1 MKIHAARFRLSVA
14 AGLLGMALA
23 AQSAHADG
31 VIKIGEINS
40 YKSQPVFTDG
50 YKKGMMLAL
59 DEINAAGGIDGKKLE
74 LITRDDN
81 ANPGDAVRMAQELI
95 DQENVDILAGSFYAN
110 IGTALT
116 DFAKQKKRFM
126 LITEALSD
134 NIVWAAGNRYTFRLE
149 ASTYMLSSSL
159 IDDAVKSG
167 KKRWAL
173 IYPNYE
179 FGTSVAK
186 AFKEQLKAR
195 VPDVQF
201 VTEQA
206 PPFGK
211 IDAGS
216 VTQAMIDAKP
226 DAIFNALFGSDLAQF
241 VREGQTRGLLT
252 EKTPVFSVLT
262 GEPEYLEPLRDEIPP
277 NWTVTGYPWYSIDT
291 PASKAFV
298 KAYQAKYGNVPLRRG
313 SIIGYDAIK
322 SIEAALKA
330 SGGKAD
336 TESMIKAFTGLKFDS
351 PDGPIEYRAIDHQ
364 ATFGEYVGKLALKD
378 GKGVMID
385 YHFVPGDKLLPP
397 DDVVRKLRPADA
409 N

>member
-1 MKIHAARFRLSVA
+1 MKIKVTTFGLSAA
-14 AGLLGMALA
+14 AGLMALTLA
-23 AQSAHADG
+23 GQPAQASG
-31 VIKIGEINS
+31 VIKIGEVNS

-50 YKKGMMLAL
+50 YKKGMMLAI
-59 DEINAAGGIDGKKLE
+59 DEINAKGGVDGKKLE

-81 ANPGDAVRMAQELI
+81 ANPGDAVRAAQELI
-95 DQENVDILAGSFYAN
+95 DKDNVDILAGSFYAN

-134 NIVWAAGNRYTFRLE
+134 NIVWSAGNRYTFRLD
-149 ASTYMLSSSL
+149 ASTYMLSSAL

-173 IYPNYE
+173 VYPNYE
-179 FGTSVAK
+179 FGTAAAK

-195 VPDVQF
+195 EPDVQF

-206 PPFGK
+206 PPIGK

-216 VTQAMIDAKP
+216 VTQAIIDAKP

-241 VREGQTRGLLT
+241 VREGETRGLLT
-252 EKTPVFSVLT
+252 AKTPVFSIIT
-262 GEPEYLEPLRDEIPP
+262 GQPEYLEPLRDEIPP
-277 NWTVTGYPWYSIDT
+277 NWTVTGYPWYSIKT
-291 PASKAFV
+291 PAHLAFL
-298 KAYQAKYGNVPLRRG
+298 KAYQDKYGKVPLRFG

-322 SIEAALKA
+322 SIEAALKV

-336 TESMIKAFTGLKFDS
+336 TESMIKAFSGLKLDT
-351 PDGPIEYRAIDHQ
+351 PDGPMQYRAIDHQ
-364 ATFGEYVGKLALKD
+364 ATFGLYVGKLALQD
-378 GKGVMID
+378 GKGVMVD
-385 YHFVPGDKLLPP
+385 YHYVPGDKLLPP